1 MPRVVVIH
9 HLERPHLGN
18 VETLR
23 EAGLELEERHA
34 VNGDPLPNLEDV
46 DGLVVMGG
54 MMSVADGADP
64 LPEEVDLLR
73 RAIDTGVPVLGIC
86 LGSQLL
92 ARAAGGEVRHS
103 GRSIEW
109 RELVPTEAAEGDP
122 LFGALPKPVPALH
135 WNEDVIEP
143 PRAGPGACQPCAV
156 RRLCARGRGA
166 PRDRCGRRRLARVEP
181 ASASRHER
189 RSLLRQRRSRRRG
202 TSDGP
207 VLEPCSPP
215 RGPRAG
221 APLPAGLIDL
231 IWNRQIDPGKLFDLE
246 LPSDH
251 PSAGYQPMDQREAIK
266 VLPRP

>member
-122 LFGALPKPVPALH
+122 LFGALPEPVPALH

-143 PRAGPGACQPCAV
+143 PPDAVELLARAGEGVEAFRVGDAAWGVQFHPDVDGDALNRWYEDFADYMGDFDV
-156 RRLCARGRGA
+156 DALKAE
-166 PRDRCGRRRLARVEP
+166 DRRREPDQERVSRALFGAFARVV
-181 ASASRHER
+181 AER
-189 RSLLRQRRSRRRG
+189 
-202 TSDGP
+202 
-207 VLEPCSPP
+207 
-215 RGPRAG
+215 A
-221 APLPAGLIDL
+221 
-231 IWNRQIDPGKLFDLE
+231 
-246 LPSDH
+246 
-251 PSAGYQPMDQREAIK
+251 
-266 VLPRP
+266 